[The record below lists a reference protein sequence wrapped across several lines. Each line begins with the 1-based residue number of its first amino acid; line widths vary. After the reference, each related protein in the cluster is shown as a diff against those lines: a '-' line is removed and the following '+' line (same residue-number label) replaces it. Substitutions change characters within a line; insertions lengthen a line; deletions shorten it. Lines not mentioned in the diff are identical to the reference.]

1 MALILV
7 FTINAAFSGTR
18 LGLCWMMLEERYE
31 EFRKEIRDPYPS
43 IGEKAVGKFGRIL
56 CTVCICLTLY
66 GAGCVFIVLIAE
78 TVRSLFESVD
88 VEMSLCVWMLIV
100 AGILTPLTWLGSPK
114 DFW

>member
-1 MALILV
+1 MSV
-7 FTINAAFSGTR
+7 

-43 IGEKAVGKFGRIL
+43 IGEKAVGRWGRIL

-78 TVRSLFESVD
+78 CFKSLLLQVSVN
-88 VEMSLCVWMLIV
+88 MGLCNWMVIV
-100 AGILTPLTWLGSPK
+100 AACLTPLTWLGSPK